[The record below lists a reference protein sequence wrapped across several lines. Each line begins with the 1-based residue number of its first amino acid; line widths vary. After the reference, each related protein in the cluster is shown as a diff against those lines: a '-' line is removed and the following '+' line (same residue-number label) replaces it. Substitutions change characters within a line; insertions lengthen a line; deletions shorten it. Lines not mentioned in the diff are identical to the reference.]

1 MNEFEWKDAT
11 ATTGSTISD
20 EIALIGAG
28 VGGGFT
34 KKKNNNC
41 M

>member
-20 EIALIGAG
+20 EITLMGAG
-28 VGGGFT
+28 VDGGFKH
-34 KKKNNNC
+34 KKF